1 MLAQRKIAYDES
13 QKNYKQMKS
22 KKLVK
27 VEQAKNVNVNVNNA
41 LRSRCI
47 ILFVIVVALA
57 GFFILR
63 SGAAA
68 SNAYYLNQLKNQST
82 VLEAEN
88 SRLHLEIAHLK
99 SPERIQSIATQELG
113 MIVPDKFFFSTKN

>member
-1 MLAQRKIAYDES
+1 MYYFICGCYS
-13 QKNYKQMKS
+13 F
-22 KKLVK
+22 
-27 VEQAKNVNVNVNNA
+27 
-41 LRSRCI
+41 SRI
-47 ILFVIVVALA
+47 
-57 GFFILR
+57 FILR
-63 SGAAA
+63 SGVAA

>member
-13 QKNYKQMKS
+13 QKNYKQMKT

-27 VEQAKNVNVNVNNA
+27 VEQAKNVNVNNA

-47 ILFVIVVALA
+47 ILFVIVIALA

-63 SGAAA
+63 SGVAA
-68 SNAYYLNQLKNQST
+68 SNAYYLNQLKKSIYSIRSRKFSSSFRNST
-82 VLEAEN
+82 FKITRKN
-88 SRLHLEIAHLK
+88 TIYCYT
-99 SPERIQSIATQELG
+99 RIRN
-113 MIVPDKFFFSTKN
+113 DSTG

>member
-1 MLAQRKIAYDES
+1 MLAQRKIVYEEN
-13 QKNYKQMKS
+13 QKNYKQMKL
-22 KKLVK
+22 KKT
-27 VEQAKNVNVNVNNA
+27 VETEQVKNVNNV

-63 SGAAA
+63 SGVAA
-68 SNAYYLNQLKNQST
+68 SNAYHLNQLKNQST
-82 VLEAEN
+82 KLEAEN

-99 SPERIQSIATQELG
+99 SPERIQSIATKELG
-113 MIVPDKFFFSTKN
+113 MIVPDKFFFSTKK

>member
-13 QKNYKQMKS
+13 QKYKQMKT

-27 VEQAKNVNVNVNNA
+27 VEQAKNVNVNNA

-57 GFFILR
+57 GFL
-63 SGAAA
+63 
-68 SNAYYLNQLKNQST
+68 YCVVVQL
-82 VLEAEN
+82 LAM
-88 SRLHLEIAHLK
+88 LI
-99 SPERIQSIATQELG
+99 I
-113 MIVPDKFFFSTKN
+113 

>member
-1 MLAQRKIAYDES
+1 MLAQRKIVYDES
-13 QKNYKQMKS
+13 QKNYKQMKT

-27 VEQAKNVNVNVNNA
+27 VEQAKNVNVNNA

-47 ILFVIVVALA
+47 ILFVVVIALA

-63 SGAAA
+63 SGVAA

-113 MIVPDKFFFSTKN
+113 MIVPVKFFFSTKN

>member
-13 QKNYKQMKS
+13 QKNYKQMKT

>member
-1 MLAQRKIAYDES
+1 MLAQRKIVYDES
-13 QKNYKQMKS
+13 QKNYKQMKT

-27 VEQAKNVNVNVNNA
+27 VEQAKNVNVNNA

-99 SPERIQSIATQELG
+99 SNYIIAHLF
-113 MIVPDKFFFSTKN
+113 IYVYYKKLSHKILK

>member
-13 QKNYKQMKS
+13 QKNYKQMKT

-27 VEQAKNVNVNVNNA
+27 VEQAKNVNVNNA

-88 SRLHLEIAHLK
+88 SCLHLEIAHLK

>member
-13 QKNYKQMKS
+13 QKNYKQMKT

-27 VEQAKNVNVNVNNA
+27 VEQAKNVNVNNA

-88 SRLHLEIAHLK
+88 SRLHL
-99 SPERIQSIATQELG
+99 
-113 MIVPDKFFFSTKN
+113 

>member
-1 MLAQRKIAYDES
+1 MLAQRKIVYDES
-13 QKNYKQMKS
+13 QKNYKQMKT

-47 ILFVIVVALA
+47 ILFVVVIALA

-63 SGAAA
+63 SGVAA

>member
-13 QKNYKQMKS
+13 QKNYKQIKT